1 MKGMIRMKKRRV
13 LKKWVVIVMLY
24 FMLFTTL
31 CLLEAKNQATFT
43 IVLFINCMMML
54 VLIMNEF
61 QKIN

>member
-1 MKGMIRMKKRRV
+1 MKKRRV

-31 CLLEAKNQATFT
+31 CLVEAKNQATFT
-43 IVLFINCMMML
+43 TILFINCMMML
-54 VLIMNEF
+54 GLIINEF